1 MTSNFRIII
10 SGMFLVMMLG
20 CSSQIGGVG
29 PGMEPQEAIVKELG
43 DLLRCGSGVPK
54 QLADLNSFEPNFPI
68 SYRAIKTGEMVVLWG
83 IPMLGEGNAS
93 TSEGTIVAY
102 EKDAAT
108 AGGWVLMTNGTAK
121 KVTVVDFATF
131 RKAAK

>member
-108 AGGWVLMTNGTAK
+108 AGGWVLMTNGKAK
-121 KVTVVDFATF
+121 KVT
-131 RKAAK
+131 AAEYALLAKPAK

>member
-54 QLADLNSFEPNFPI
+54 QLADLNTFETNFPV
-68 SYRAIKTGEMVVLWG
+68 SYRAIKTGEMIVLWG
-83 IPMLGEGNAS
+83 IPMLGEGNAA

-102 EKDAAT
+102 EKDVPIM
-108 AGGWVLMTNGTAK
+108 GGWVLMTNGKAK
-121 KVTVVDFATF
+121 KVT
-131 RKAAK
+131 AAECALLAKPAN

>member
-54 QLADLNSFEPNFPI
+54 QLADLNTFETNFPV
-68 SYRAIKTGEMVVLWG
+68 SYRAIKTGEMIVLWG
-83 IPMLGEGNAS
+83 IPMLGEGNAA

-102 EKDAAT
+102 EKDVPIM
-108 AGGWVLMTNGTAK
+108 GGWVLMTNGKAK
-121 KVTVVDFATF
+121 KVT
-131 RKAAK
+131 AAEYALLAKPAK